1 MGYKEILYS
10 IEKGNIAVITINRP
24 EARNAL
30 THITHT
36 ELAQAIEQ
44 ADKDDSVRVIVL
56 TGTGQGFCAGDDVK
70 VLFKSGEGYGD
81 EGLQGKKQILNFLQ
95 DGRSAGGGGPLLT
108 TNKPSIAAVNGAAV
122 GYGCDMALMCD
133 MRIASETARFGE
145 AFLRVG
151 LIPNQALLILPRL
164 VGLAKAYELVLTTD
178 IIDAQ
183 EAYRIGLVNKV
194 VPQADLMKATMELAM
209 KLANKP
215 PISVKLAKAGIR
227 KGLNIPLDEFL
238 QWESLAFAYCTETED
253 HKEGAK
259 AFVEKREPKFLGK

>member
-1 MGYKEILYS
+1 
-10 IEKGNIAVITINRP
+10 
-24 EARNAL
+24 
-30 THITHT
+30 
-36 ELAQAIEQ
+36 
-44 ADKDDSVRVIVL
+44 
-56 TGTGQGFCAGDDVK
+56 
-70 VLFKSGEGYGD
+70 
-81 EGLQGKKQILNFLQ
+81 
-95 DGRSAGGGGPLLT
+95 
-108 TNKPSIAAVNGAAV
+108 
-122 GYGCDMALMCD
+122 MCD

-194 VPQADLMKATMELAM
+194 VPQADLMKATMELAT